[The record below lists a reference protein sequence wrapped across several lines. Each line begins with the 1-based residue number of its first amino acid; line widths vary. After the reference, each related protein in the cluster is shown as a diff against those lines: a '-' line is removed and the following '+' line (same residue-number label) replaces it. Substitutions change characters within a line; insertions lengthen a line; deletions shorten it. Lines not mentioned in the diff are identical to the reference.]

1 MSRAMLPLITL
12 CLAAAASATPAA
24 AASFNCAK
32 AAAPDEIAVCADPG
46 LSELDSEMGA
56 LWFAYSQV
64 PMLMG
69 MNGNRQ
75 DEARAFL
82 AGRAA
87 CGANAACLRQAYV
100 ARIGALKQEIT
111 SAMQTYCTAG

>member
-1 MSRAMLPLITL
+1 MSRAMLPLIAL
-12 CLAAAASATPAA
+12 CLAAGLATPAN

-32 AAAPDEIAVCADPG
+32 AAAPDEIAICANPG